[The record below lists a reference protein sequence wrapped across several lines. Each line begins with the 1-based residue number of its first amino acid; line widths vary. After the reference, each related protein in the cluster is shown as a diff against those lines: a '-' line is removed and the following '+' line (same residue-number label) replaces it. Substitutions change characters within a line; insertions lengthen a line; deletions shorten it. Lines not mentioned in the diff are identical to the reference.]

1 MGSDARFCES
11 EDAVAV
17 SRDTITV
24 PLFLL
29 NAVLFRGTR
38 LSLHVFED
46 RYRMMVSDCLDRDAA
61 FGVVAI
67 RSGPEVGGPQEPHNI
82 GTLARILEHEV
93 FEDGRMLI
101 RVVGTGRFSLLSYRQ
116 AGGLL
121 VGQVRFQPDVEERP
135 GRVLRD
141 EAYALAS
148 EYQSFLVDA
157 EEARGAVPTEPEAL
171 SYWIA
176 QRLPMKPSD
185 QQELLEQRQVSQ
197 RLAWEVGFLR
207 QLLDELRQPQQNGGW
222 HP

>member
-1 MGSDARFCES
+1 M
-11 EDAVAV
+11 AVG
-17 SRDTITV
+17 RDTITV

-29 NAVLFRGTR
+29 NAVLFPGTR

-46 RYRMMVSDCLDRDAA
+46 RYRRMVSDCLDRDAP

-67 RSGPEVGGPQEPHNI
+67 RSGPEVGGPAEPHNV
-82 GTLARILEHEV
+82 GTLARIVEQEV
-93 FEDGRMLI
+93 LDEAHLLV

-116 AGGLL
+116 AGSLL
-121 VGQVRFQPDVEERP
+121 VGQVRFQPDLDERP

-148 EYQSFLVDA
+148 EYQSFLEDGDDG
-157 EEARGAVPTEPEAL
+157 RGIVPTEPEAL

-176 QRLPMKPSD
+176 QRLPLKLVD
-185 QQELLEQRQVSQ
+185 QQELLEQRQVAH

-207 QLLDELRQPQQNGGW
+207 QLLDQLRQPQQNGGV
-222 HP
+222 